1 MNQASSA
8 ENTRPEDLNSQFVLT
23 DTERQIL
30 EAQANEVIAQLQQS
44 SDAWQHVERGLRQLA
59 AQEMNEAAQITLGVV
74 DKSLAQANTS
84 VDASAIKQQL
94 TQLEQRFQQIEP
106 RQFPTQA
113 KLFGFIPVPSPLPS
127 YFAQYQAMQPQFN
140 QLLAGLQHSQDA
152 LLRDNASLQQA
163 RLCLW
168 EVMLKLNKYQY
179 LVEYLLQQTESIDNQ
194 PHVQQTIVPLVKQKQ
209 HDILLQLLASY
220 QSVLSFELMIKNNQ
234 LLFDVLERVSTSTL
248 TVLQTAMITAQ
259 TLLKQQWLLTQIT
272 ALQQSSSR
280 FLQTNQRLLAQ
291 DEPSAWLSLQHSFK
305 RLYHDLDTVDLN
317 TVDCNAIQD
326 KTL

>member
-1 MNQASSA
+1 MNQASFA
-8 ENTRPEDLNSQFVLT
+8 ENTRPEDLNPQFVLT
-23 DTERQIL
+23 DADRQIL

-44 SDAWQHVERGLRQLA
+44 SDSWQLVERGLRQLA

-94 TQLEQRFQQIEP
+94 TQLEQRFKQIEP
-106 RQFPTQA
+106 QQFPTHA
-113 KLFGFIPVPSPLPS
+113 KLFGLIPVPSPLPR

-163 RLCLW
+163 RLRLW

-179 LVEYLLQQTESIDNQ
+179 LAEYLLQQTESIDNQ

-234 LLFDVLERVSTSTL
+234 QLFDVLERVSTSTL

-280 FLQTNQRLLAQ
+280 FLQANQRLSAQ
-291 DEPSAWLSLQHSFK
+291 DEPSAWLLLQHSFQQ
-305 RLYHDLDTVDLN
+305 LYHDLNNVDLDIR
-317 TVDCNAIQD
+317 TYASLRD
-326 KTL
+326 

>member
-1 MNQASSA
+1 MNQAAS
-8 ENTRPEDLNSQFVLT
+8 RPEDLNPQFVLT
-23 DTERQIL
+23 EAERQIL

-44 SDAWQHVERGLRQLA
+44 SDSWQLVERGLRQLA

-94 TQLEQRFQQIEP
+94 TQLEQRFKQIEP
-106 RQFPTQA
+106 QQFPTHA
-113 KLFGFIPVPSPLPS
+113 KLFGFIPVPSPLPR

-140 QLLAGLQHSQDA
+140 QLLAGLQHSQDT

-163 RLCLW
+163 RLRLW

-179 LVEYLLQQTESIDNQ
+179 LAEYLLQQTESIDNQ
-194 PHVQQTIVPLVKQKQ
+194 PNVQQVIEPLVKQKQ
-209 HDILLQLLASY
+209 HNILLQLLASY

-234 LLFDVLERVSTSTL
+234 QLFDVLERVSTSTL

-259 TLLKQQWLLTQIT
+259 TLLKQQWLLTQIN

-280 FLQTNQRLLAQ
+280 FLQANQRLLAQ
-291 DEPSAWLSLQHSFK
+291 DEPSAWLSLQHSFQQ
-305 RLYHDLDTVDLN
+305 LYHDLNNVDLDIR
-317 TVDCNAIQD
+317 TYASLRD
-326 KTL
+326 

>member
-1 MNQASSA
+1 MNQASFA
-8 ENTRPEDLNSQFVLT
+8 ENTRPEDLNPQFVLT
-23 DTERQIL
+23 DTDLQIL

-59 AQEMNEAAQITLGVV
+59 AQEMNEAAQITLAVV

-94 TQLEQRFQQIEP
+94 TQLEQRFKQIEP
-106 RQFPTQA
+106 QQFPTQA
-113 KLFGFIPVPSPLPS
+113 KLFGFIPVPSPLLR

-163 RLCLW
+163 RLRLW

-179 LVEYLLQQTESIDNQ
+179 LAEYLLKQTESIDNQ

-234 LLFDVLERVSTSTL
+234 QLFDVLERVSTSTL
-248 TVLQTAMITAQ
+248 TVLQTAMMTAQ
-259 TLLKQQWLLTQIT
+259 TLLKQQWLLTKIT

-280 FLQTNQRLLAQ
+280 FLQANQRLSAQ
-291 DEPSAWLSLQHSFK
+291 DEPSAWLSLQHSFQQ
-305 RLYHDLDTVDLN
+305 LYHDLNNVDLDIR
-317 TVDCNAIQD
+317 TYASLRD
-326 KTL
+326 